1 MSRKLEIKGILH
13 ARMGI
18 IKDRNN
24 KDLRGMEKIKKR
36 WKGYL
41 EELYIKGPNDRH
53 NHNDVVTHLVRHPG
67 VWNQMGLRKH
77 YYRQT

>member
-1 MSRKLEIKGILH
+1 
-13 ARMGI
+13 MGI

-41 EELYIKGPNDRH
+41 EEYIKGPNDRH
-53 NHNDVVTHLVRHPG
+53 NHSDVVTHLVRHTE
-67 VWNQMGLRKH
+67 V
-77 YYRQT
+77 